1 MKQNHTIKD
10 SLSEF
15 EDLFV
20 KLEET
25 VLDEIGG
32 FNKEAIA
39 LLEKVNE
46 VVYYIDSYEE
56 VDDILVEVGKVKEL
70 VEDALRVLR

>member
-1 MKQNHTIKD
+1 MKQNYTIKD

-32 FNKEAIA
+32 FNKEVIA
-39 LLEKVNE
+39 LLEKANE

-70 VEDALRVLR
+70 IEDALRVLR